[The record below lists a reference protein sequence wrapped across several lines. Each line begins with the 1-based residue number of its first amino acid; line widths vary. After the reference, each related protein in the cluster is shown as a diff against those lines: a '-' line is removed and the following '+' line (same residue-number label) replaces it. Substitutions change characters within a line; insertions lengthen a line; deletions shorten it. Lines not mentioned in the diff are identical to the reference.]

1 METLSKPP
9 IITNVNS
16 NPPEVELILCCARSH
31 MEETIA
37 AQIKVL
43 LQSKIDWIK
52 VIQLAFR
59 HGMIP
64 LLYWHLNKICPA
76 EVPEAILVQL
86 KSYFQTGA
94 QRNLLQ
100 TGELIKVLS
109 WFKQHD
115 LPVIAF
121 KGPML
126 ASAIYGNL
134 ALRQFTDLDLYVDD
148 RHITKAIELLSAN
161 GYQLEK
167 ELGWEHPFINPVNQV
182 KIDLHQAIAPK
193 FFTLSVNFEQLWLR
207 TNPINLAG
215 QKVNSFSPE
224 DLLHI
229 LCIQWGKDCCQQRVR
244 LAQLCD
250 VAEVLRT
257 YPNLNWFW
265 LLEQCQQS
273 GTERMLLLTLSQA
286 DDLLGITLPDSIIH
300 KIADDP
306 VVAILAK
313 EVRSWLWNHEP
324 ERIPK
329 LEEDTFWSFLWL
341 YNHRFYLQLRERLS
355 DRLTYCRYWLQDFLY
370 FALIPNAKDTAIV
383 ELPKFLRFLYYPL
396 HVIRLI
402 RKHGLGWL

>member
-9 IITNVNS
+9 IATPVS
-16 NPPEVELILCCARSH
+16 ADSPEAELICCCARSQ
-31 MEETIA
+31 MEEAIA
-37 AQIKVL
+37 ARIKVL
-43 LQSKIDWIK
+43 LQKVDWVK

-59 HGMIP
+59 HGMMP
-64 LLYWHLNKICPA
+64 LLYWHLKAICPD
-76 EVPEAILVQL
+76 EIPEAILVQL
-86 KSYFQTGA
+86 RSYFQSGA

-100 TGELIKVLS
+100 TGELLKVLS

-126 ASAIYGNL
+126 ASAMYGNL

-148 RHITKAIELLSAN
+148 RHITKARELLSAN

-167 ELGWEHPFINPVNQV
+167 ELGWEHPFINLANQV

-207 TNPINLAG
+207 TSPINLAG
-215 QKVNSFSPE
+215 KKVASFSPE

-273 GTERMLLLTLSQA
+273 GTERMLLLTLWQTH
-286 DDLLGITLPDSIIH
+286 DLLEMPLPELILN
-300 KIADDP
+300 KIVADP
-306 VVAILAK
+306 VVADLAK
-313 EVRSWLWNHEP
+313 EVRSWLWSDESVP
-324 ERIPK
+324 TV
-329 LEEDTFWSFLWL
+329 EEDTFWSFLWL
-341 YNHRFYLQLRERLS
+341 YNHRFYLKLRERLS
-355 DRLTYCRYWLQDFLY
+355 DKLTYCRYWLRDFLY
-370 FALIPNAKDTAIV
+370 FALIPNAKDAAIV
-383 ELPKFLRFLYYPL
+383 PLPKFLGFLYYPL
-396 HVIRLI
+396 HVLRLI
-402 RKHGLGWL
+402 RKHGLSWL